1 MKKYNPS
8 KIEKKWQKKWKS
20 DDLYKVNDFVEG
32 RQNKYILTEFPYPSG
47 NLHIGHWLTFAV
59 SDVLARYN
67 RMLGFNT
74 LYPIGFDAFG
84 LPAENAAIKRNL
96 QPSDW
101 TKSNIKYM
109 TKQLESM
116 GASFDWSRAVSTIDP
131 DYYKWTQY
139 IFLKLYEKGLAYRA
153 KTLANWCPKDKTVL
167 ANEQVIGKVIDGRN
181 INICERCDSE
191 VEQKEIEQWMFKI
204 TAFADD
210 LVDDLD
216 SLDWPETTKLAQKNW
231 IGRSEG
237 TEIDFDIE
245 GIADEKIKVFT
256 TRADTLAGVA
266 FVVIAPDHKLAD
278 RLSKICQNPEVV
290 EEYIKNARAKTERER
305 LIDAKEKTGVILKN
319 IFAKNPLTGELV
331 PVWIGDYVLA
341 SYGTG
346 AVMAVPAH
354 DQRDF
359 ELARKYGIEFK
370 QVISRPDIISSD
382 VSVWQSA
389 MTESGVLINSA
400 QFDGL
405 TSDEAKDKIIEHLN
419 SIGLGEKKKNY
430 RLRDWLLSRQRYW
443 GVPIPMIKCEKCG
456 YQAVS
461 DDKLPI
467 KLPKLENYLPADD
480 GRSPL
485 AKAEKWLK
493 VKCPSCGGSAERET
507 DTMDTFV
514 DSSWY
519 FIRYLNPDFK
529 DGLADR
535 ENMKRWL
542 PVDMYIGGAEHNT
555 MHLLYSRFITKALH
569 SCGILGFNEPF
580 KIRRNHGIVLGPD
593 GQRMS
598 KSRGNVVDP
607 DALVAEYGADTVRL
621 YLAFMAPY
629 EQGGPWD
636 PKGINGVARFL
647 GRVWYL
653 CNDYVAKFKRTSK
666 LPLLSSTDEQK
677 LNSLLHK
684 TIKKVGEDIANLHF
698 NTAISTLM
706 IFSNSLAENADKF
719 VIPKYFYENLA
730 KLIAPFAP
738 HIAEEIWMEILENP
752 KSIHLELWPK
762 YDENLLID
770 NLINLTVQINGKTR
784 GAVEVGINDDQK
796 YIEDKILNI
805 PELAKYLDQQTIKKV
820 IYVKGRIINFVV

>member
-8 KIEKKWQKKWKS
+8 KIEKKWQKQWKTDS
-20 DDLYKVNDFVEG
+20 LYRVEDMAEG
-32 RQNKYILTEFPYPSG
+32 KQNKYILTEFPYPSG

-96 QPSDW
+96 QPGYW
-101 TKSNIKYM
+101 TQSNIKYM
-109 TKQLESM
+109 TKQLHSM
-116 GASFDWSRAVSTIDP
+116 GAMFDWSRTVSTIDP
-131 DYYKWTQY
+131 DYYRWTQW
-139 IFLKLYEKGLAYRA
+139 IFLQLYNKGLAYRA

-167 ANEQVIGKVIDGRN
+167 ANEQVIQKELDGRQV
-181 INICERCDSE
+181 NICERCDSE
-191 VEQKEIEQWMFKI
+191 VEQKNIEQWMFKI
-204 TAFADD
+204 TAYADA
-210 LVDDLD
+210 LIDDLD
-216 SLDWPETTKLAQKNW
+216 ALDWPETTKLAQKNW

-237 TEIDFDIE
+237 AEIDFK
-245 GIADEKIKVFT
+245 IADMAESITVFT
-256 TRADTLAGVA
+256 TRADTLAGVSL
-266 FVVIAPDHKLAD
+266 VVIAPDHVLAD
-278 RLSKICQNPEVV
+278 RLASVAENSLVAQ
-290 EEYIKNARAKTERER
+290 EYIKNAELKTERER
-305 LIDAKEKTGVILKN
+305 LIDAKEKSGVILKN
-319 IFAKNPLTGELV
+319 IYCENPLNGDLV
-331 PVWIGDYVLA
+331 EVWIGDYVLA

-346 AVMAVPAH
+346 AVMSVPAH

-359 ELARKYGIEFK
+359 EFAIKYGIKFK
-370 QVISRPDIISSD
+370 QVIKRDDIRESER
-382 VSVWQSA
+382 A
-389 MTESGVLINSA
+389 MGEDGVLINSA

-405 TSDEAKDKIIEHLN
+405 TSSEARVKIVQYLN
-419 SIGLGEKKKNY
+419 TKGLAKAKKNY

-456 YQAVS
+456 YSPVS
-461 DDKLPI
+461 EDSLPI

-493 VKCPSCGGSAERET
+493 VKCPSCGGRAERET

-519 FIRYLNPDFK
+519 FIRYLNSDFK
-529 DGLADR
+529 DGLADP

-569 SCGILGFNEPF
+569 DCGVLEFNEPF
-580 KIRRNHGIVLGPD
+580 KVRKNHGIVLGPD

-607 DALVAEYGADTVRL
+607 DALVAEYGADTVRM

-653 CNDYVAKFKRTSK
+653 CNEYKSRLSSHGKMAHLSESDESK
-666 LPLLSSTDEQK
+666 LRT
-677 LNSLLHK
+677 LLHK
-684 TIKKVGEDIANLHF
+684 TIKKVAEDIEALHF
-698 NTAISTLM
+698 NTAISTMM
-706 IFSNSLAENADKF
+706 IFSNSLGDLADKF
-719 VIPKYFYENLA
+719 IVPTYFYETLVR
-730 KLIAPFAP
+730 LIAPFAP
-738 HIAEEIWMEILENP
+738 HIAEEIWHEVFEHTD
-752 KSIHLELWPK
+752 SIHVADWPK
-762 YDENLLID
+762 YEEKYLVDDISQ
-770 NLINLTVQINGKTR
+770 ITVQINGKTR
-784 GAVEVGINDDQK
+784 GTVEVNADEDQK
-796 YIEDKILNI
+796 IIEDKILST
-805 PELAKYLDQQTIKKV
+805 PDFAKYIDQHQIKKV
-820 IYVKGRIINFVV
+820 IYVKGRIINFVVDN